1 MDTIHLKTLYL
12 FITSALFSGESLTK
26 SSPINS
32 FDLSSKF
39 PSLRTTISDK
49 GLTYDN
55 LKINSLTQTLDES
68 FNVTESSI
76 YSQIDYASY
85 ELRVF
90 DGKGETFIDSNILL
104 ETCSKYTILLFPA
117 NETNIDY
124 ILLKGIMKFVI

>member
-1 MDTIHLKTLYL
+1 M
-12 FITSALFSGESLTK
+12 
-26 SSPINS
+26 
-32 FDLSSKF
+32 
-39 PSLRTTISDK
+39 
-49 GLTYDN
+49 TYDN